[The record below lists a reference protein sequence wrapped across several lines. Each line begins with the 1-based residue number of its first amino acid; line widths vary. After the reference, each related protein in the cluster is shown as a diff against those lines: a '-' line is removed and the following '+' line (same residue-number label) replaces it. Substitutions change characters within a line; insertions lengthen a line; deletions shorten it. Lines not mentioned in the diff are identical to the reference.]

1 VADTPYT
8 RDKQVRRNFKD
19 RQQPS
24 LSEVA
29 IPGDDDFVD
38 PYRSSNSVLGY
49 DEAGPVNRP
58 ADYKP
63 KARIDVLSP
72 NSGLAAAGG
81 TVITVT
87 GRYFTGTT
95 AVKFGGTNGS
105 ALQVLND
112 TTLKVTTP
120 AKAAG
125 SYAVDVVNPGGTT
138 TKANA
143 ATFV

>member
-1 VADTPYT
+1 MADTPYT

-19 RQQPS
+19 RQQVS
-24 LSEVA
+24 LSGVA
-29 IPGDDDFVD
+29 TPGDPDFVD

-49 DEAGPVNRP
+49 DEAGPSNRP

-63 KARIDVLSP
+63 KARIDALSP
-72 NSGLAAAGG
+72 NTGLATAGG

-95 AVKFGGTNGS
+95 AVKFGGTNGT

-112 TTLKVTTP
+112 TTLKITTP

-125 SYAVDVVNPGGTT
+125 TYAVDVVNAGGTA
-138 TKANA
+138 TKTGA
-143 ATFV
+143 ATFA